1 MLQRI
6 STGHGTR
13 TRTDGVFA
21 SNAGSDFL
29 QYFREKIMKLTL
41 TQDEMSDCCAKLH
54 DANAFSSN
62 QEGNQ
67 S

>member
-1 MLQRI
+1 
-6 STGHGTR
+6 
-13 TRTDGVFA
+13 
-21 SNAGSDFL
+21 
-29 QYFREKIMKLTL
+29 MKLTL